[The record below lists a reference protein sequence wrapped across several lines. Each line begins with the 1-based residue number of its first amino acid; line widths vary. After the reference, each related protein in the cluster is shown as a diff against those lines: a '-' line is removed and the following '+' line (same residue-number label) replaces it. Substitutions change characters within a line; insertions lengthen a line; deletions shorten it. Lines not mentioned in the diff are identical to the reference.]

1 MAFHG
6 LVLSW
11 PSLSRILFPVVIKH
25 THHTHHTRTV
35 SKGMILIWA
44 LQITIWTTTALFD
57 PAVRHKRGSL
67 LNSSFC
73 IREKDHR
80 QPLNE
85 LARNLFE
92 QVGNNLMTYS
102 IKRAPC
108 IMTEEASTKTTSSKL
123 FQLQQPDCNAAISEE
138 TGANMLMT
146 VLHSEGLEVPLG
158 TLKTIFPPEQ

>member
-11 PSLSRILFPVVIKH
+11 PSLPRILFPGVIKH
-25 THHTHHTRTV
+25 THHTHPTHTRTNPQ
-35 SKGMILIWA
+35 GMILIWA
-44 LQITIWTTTALFD
+44 LRITILTTTALFD
-57 PAVRHKRGSL
+57 PAVRHKRGSFL
-67 LNSSFC
+67 DCSFR

-80 QPLNE
+80 QPLSE

-92 QVGNNLMTYS
+92 QVGNILVVYS

-108 IMTEEASTKTTSSKL
+108 IMTEEASTKTISSKL

-146 VLHSEGLEVPLG
+146 VLRS
-158 TLKTIFPPEQ
+158 